1 MNTNLGTMKKIKN
14 HQLSFCRNWCGQIL
28 CQSPECSEDF
38 FFFNHRTWS
47 LYASWSAWSWST
59 IRSQTAIAED
69 IFLQLKSIQMMTS
82 FPVLSTLTTLKEKV
96 VLLPGHFWSLMFLHI
111 VVYIY
116 MWNRLKWTILCRIC
130 SDYHWIQQI
139 CKASLM
145 KQKTSRPNFKKKTEK
160 EARYRE

>member
-1 MNTNLGTMKKIKN
+1 MRTLEYVFMT
-14 HQLSFCRNWCGQIL
+14 QWFLSKTIAAT
-28 CQSPECSEDF
+28 F
-38 FFFNHRTWS
+38 FFSKVCLPYHRTWS
-47 LYASWSAWSWST
+47 LYAPWAAWSWST

-96 VLLPGHFWSLMFLHI
+96 VLLPGHFWSLMILHI

-145 KQKTSRPNFKKKTEK
+145 KQKTSRPNFKKKNRKRSPLSRINLVTLLSK
-160 EARYRE
+160 